1 MSSSESCSLEKPIDA
16 GPAGVGPGRPH
27 IAFQAETRAMVDDF
41 HAKALAYGGTD
52 ASPPGLR
59 PDYDPHYFGA
69 FVRDPDGNKV
79 EAVSFA
85 AG

>member
-1 MSSSESCSLEKPIDA
+1 
-16 GPAGVGPGRPH
+16 
-27 IAFQAETRAMVDDF
+27 MVDDF